1 MHGIVNT
8 PADRADKSFKCPF
21 CSMSFKS
28 KRGLQKHSEI
38 KHDTEIEVEV
48 ENDIDMGTEVQT
60 MEFII
65 ASWYVIYLFIKSV
78 PFKVHFFYYIKIE
91 TYNICQK
98 LECISGKTWNSATRQ
113 FVKIEAN
120 ISTKKA
126 K

>member
-1 MHGIVNT
+1 MHGIGNA
-8 PADRADKSFKCPF
+8 PADRADKPFKCPF

-65 ASWYVIYLFIKSV
+65 ASWLFHLFVCWTVLLDNMLKLMQIFLQKS
-78 PFKVHFFYYIKIE
+78 
-91 TYNICQK
+91 
-98 LECISGKTWNSATRQ
+98 
-113 FVKIEAN
+113 
-120 ISTKKA
+120 
-126 K
+126 